1 METKNPS
8 AMPKLKIWGLV
19 AALAA
24 GAVFAAWWV
33 QSGQSAATSGS
44 GSPLRP
50 KGGAGADVPVS
61 VSVIVTERRDWP
73 VTLATNGTVS
83 ALNTV
88 DIRPQVASVI
98 AKVNITEGQF
108 VKAGELLFTLDS
120 RADEANLAKA
130 QAQLQRDQ
138 AALADAERQLAR
150 SRDLL
155 NQKFVSQSAVDTNL
169 TLVEGQQAA
178 VSADRAAVS
187 AARVALSYSR
197 IVAPSAGRAGA
208 INVYAGSYVQPS
220 GAPLVTITQ
229 LDPIAV
235 SFTLPQRDLPDVL
248 AGLKAGNAPVS
259 AVLPDGRASLT
270 GRLQFV
276 DNLVDAAS
284 GTVKLKAVFDNKEQL
299 LWPGAY
305 VNVQLVV
312 RTLAGVIVIPQS
324 AIVQGLSAKAVF
336 VVGDDGKA
344 AQRKVELIASEG
356 TLAAVSGLEPGTRVV
371 LEGRQNLRPG
381 SAVQVR
387 APEPPAS
394 GSAGKVRSTPAPGTE
409 AGSAEGAKSPP
420 VGASQ
425 ARMAT

>member
-1 METKNPS
+1 MR
-8 AMPKLKIWGLV
+8 KLTFRVL
-19 AALAA
+19 AALLLASA
-24 GAVFAAWWV
+24 GFGAWWMQTR
-33 QSGQSAATSGS
+33 QSDAPGGS
-44 GSPLRP
+44 GVALTAH
-50 KGGAGADVPVS
+50 GAGGDGPVS
-61 VSVIVTERRDWP
+61 VSTIVAERRDWP
-73 VTLATNGTVS
+73 ETLSTSGTVT

-88 DIRPQVASVI
+88 EIRPQVASVI
-98 AKVNITEGQF
+98 SRVHIAEGQF

-130 QAQLQRDQ
+130 QAQLERDR

-178 VSADRAAVS
+178 VNADRAAV
-187 AARVALSYSR
+187 AAVRVALSYSR

-235 SFTLPQRDLPDVL
+235 SFTLPQRNLPDVL

-259 AVLPDGRASLT
+259 AELPDGRASLT

-276 DNLVDAAS
+276 DNVVDAAS
-284 GTVKLKAVFDNKEQL
+284 GTVRLKAVFDNKQQL

-312 RTLAGVIVIPQS
+312 RTLRGVLVVPQS
-324 AIVQGLSAKAVF
+324 AIVQGLNAKTVF
-336 VVGDDGKA
+336 VVGADGKA
-344 AQRKVELIASEG
+344 MQREVELIASEG
-356 TLAAVSGLEPGTRVV
+356 TLAAVTGIEPGMQVV
-371 LEGRQNLRPG
+371 VEGKQNLRPG
-381 SAVQVR
+381 SAVRVR
-387 APEPPAS
+387 TADVPAS
-394 GSAGKVRSTPAPGTE
+394 GVTTDSKDVARAAPADGTRTMQV
-409 AGSAEGAKSPP
+409 AAPQGS
-420 VGASQ
+420 ASQ
-425 ARMAT
+425 ARFSP

>member
-1 METKNPS
+1 MRKPT
-8 AMPKLKIWGLV
+8 LWGLLAV
-19 AALAA
+19 LGAGVALA
-24 GAVFAAWWV
+24 VWWT
-33 QSGQSAATSGS
+33 QSGKSATPTGS
-44 GSPLRP
+44 GVALSAH
-50 KGGAGADVPVS
+50 GAGAGGGGGESPVS
-61 VSVIVTERRDWP
+61 VSTIVAERRDWP
-73 VTLATNGTVS
+73 EKLATSGTVT

-98 AKVNITEGQF
+98 AKVHIAEGQF
-108 VKAGELLFTLDS
+108 VKAGELLFTLDD
-120 RADEANLAKA
+120 RADAANLAKA
-130 QAQLQRDQ
+130 QAQLERDQ

-178 VSADRAAVS
+178 VNADRAAVT

-220 GAPLVTITQ
+220 GVPLVTITQ

-235 SFTLPQRDLPDVL
+235 SFTLPQRNLPDVL

-259 AVLPDGRASLT
+259 AELPDGRTSLT

-276 DNLVDAAS
+276 DNVVDAAS
-284 GTVKLKAVFDNKEQL
+284 GTVRVKAVFDNKQQM

-312 RTLAGVIVIPQS
+312 RTLPGVIVIPQA
-324 AIVQGLSAKAVF
+324 AIIQGLDAKTVF
-336 VVGDDGKA
+336 VVGADDKA
-344 AQRKVELIASEG
+344 AQRKLELIASEG
-356 TLAAVSGLEPGTRVV
+356 NRAAVSGIEAGTRVV
-371 LEGRQNLRPG
+371 VEGKQNLRPG
-381 SAVQVR
+381 SAVRVR
-387 APEPPAS
+387 AADAAAS
-394 GSAGKVRSTPAPGTE
+394 GVAGDVANVARAASADGARATRVTAPQ
-409 AGSAEGAKSPP
+409 GS
-420 VGASQ
+420 ASQ
-425 ARMAT
+425 ARFSP